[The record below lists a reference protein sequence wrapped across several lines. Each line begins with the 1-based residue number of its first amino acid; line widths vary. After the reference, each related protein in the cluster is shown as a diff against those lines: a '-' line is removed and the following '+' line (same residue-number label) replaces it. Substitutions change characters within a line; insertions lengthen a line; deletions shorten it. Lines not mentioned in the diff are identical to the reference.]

1 MTENLEQQHKDKIE
15 GLKLFYD
22 AFKHLTTL
30 STASLLLLATLL
42 EKFFKAPL
50 WTALIGVTFCALV
63 VSLIAALSA
72 MLAYGS
78 IIHSGRDKDAE
89 FVKVLGVGG
98 VLGAL
103 GGFLAGIIAL
113 VVFTLRNFYQ

>member
-1 MTENLEQQHKDKIE
+1 MTEDLEQKHKDEIE

-22 AFKHLTTL
+22 TFKHLTTL

-50 WTALIGVTFCALV
+50 WTILIGVTFFALI
-63 VSLIAALSA
+63 VSLVAALSA

-78 IIHSGRDKDAE
+78 LIHSSEDQDARYM
-89 FVKVLGVGG
+89 KVLGIGG
-98 VLGAL
+98 IVGAL
-103 GGFLAGIIAL
+103 GGYLVGIIAL
-113 VVFTLRNFYQ
+113 VAFTLKNFYQ

>member
-1 MTENLEQQHKDKIE
+1 MTKELEQKHKDEIE

-22 AFKHLTTL
+22 TFKHLTTL

-50 WTALIGVTFCALV
+50 WTTLIGVTFFALI
-63 VSLIAALSA
+63 VSLVSALSA

-78 IIHSGRDKDAE
+78 FIHSLDNRNARY
-89 FVKVLGVGG
+89 VKVLGIGG
-98 VLGAL
+98 IIGAL
-103 GGFLAGIIAL
+103 GGFIVGIIAL
-113 VVFTLRNFYQ
+113 VAFTLRNFYQ

>member
-1 MTENLEQQHKDKIE
+1 MTKDLEQKHKDEIE

-22 AFKHLTTL
+22 TFKHLTTL

-50 WTALIGVTFCALV
+50 WTTLIGVTFFALI
-63 VSLIAALSA
+63 VSLVSALSA

-78 IIHSGRDKDAE
+78 FIHSLDNRDARY
-89 FVKVLGVGG
+89 VKVLGIGG
-98 VLGAL
+98 IVGAL
-103 GGFLAGIIAL
+103 GGFIVGIIAL
-113 VVFTLRNFYQ
+113 VTFTLRNFYQ